1 MKIVMKKMKAS
12 LALVLALLLA
22 ISVFP
27 VGGLLVAAADPN
39 VIFSDDFE
47 DVAVGTTGRWTPSGE
62 MLAQVKT
69 GVGKDF
75 SKGLLIGEGS
85 GKWSTLT
92 YYFTAEA
99 NTNYEISYDYYEST
113 TAETVQVQVRLAE
126 QSVTL
131 YSSDRLESTGGMWK
145 HFTGTFSTEE
155 ITNLRLLVVTDG
167 ILPANDKALDNF
179 VIRKVGESV
188 FEDDFENT
196 TAGTIGDW
204 TNGNDA
210 TSAVKSASGKDL
222 SKGLNVSGPRWAYTR
237 VKVTLEPNTDY
248 EVSYDYY
255 ESTETANVHVCVSRT
270 DGGIVHFYES
280 EALGNTGGVW
290 KHYVGTFNSDDQS
303 EAWLSINLDA
313 AVNGGDKS
321 FDNFVI
327 RKTDT
332 PVEYS
337 KTVVEA
343 DFESGDLSSWA
354 MSDTM
359 KASIKP
365 SIGKDFSK
373 GLSIDEG
380 AGKWQTIRYYFTAEE
395 NAYYEIDFDY
405 YESTNAETV
414 QVLVRSDE
422 IEYFWKSDRLGS
434 TKGEWEHYNA
444 RFYIGS
450 HETTNLRL
458 VICTDGII
466 GANDKA
472 FDNFVIR
479 RVEASVF
486 EDDFESADVGTSGQ
500 WENAQKATSVVKNA
514 VGMNMSKGLVV
525 NGPKWSRTRVS
536 LTLEPY
542 TNYEISYDYYES
554 TTTDSSRV
562 TVRAKNTDPIVDVY
576 FSDSHGNTKGQWQH
590 YSAVFNTEDL
600 TDFWLMIQLD
610 ETVEGSDKV
619 YDNFIIRKT
628 SSSSDDEEEEKVGLI
643 NGDFET
649 GEFDPWEGGNKMAI
663 VTDDVH
669 GGDYAAKV
677 VGGQW
682 AGIGQYVDVTPNTDY
697 RFSFWVRYESG
708 SNAQACYIM
717 DGKASKNLYVY
728 DVKPGK
734 TAGWTKYE
742 FVFNS
747 GDQSK
752 LLLSFK
758 VTASKESA
766 LVYDDVTFTPL
777 GAVQFDGYLYNG
789 SFETGDKAKWDGG
802 ASFDI
807 VTDAQDGSYALHLSG
822 DGYANIGQAVPTK
835 ANTDYSVVVWAKKVN
850 GNGKFAILYKDKNET
865 KNVESF
871 YIDPTD
877 EWAKYVVTFNT
888 GDYPEGH
895 VLLMADSTKNTAYV
909 DNISMMEG
917 KPINWNGIIGNGDF
931 ESGDMTNW
939 ENVGSESEVIK
950 TEGAYDGEYALNL
963 KGGQWSSIRQTV
975 KTKVNTEY
983 TLTFYVKRMAGAD
996 GVAVWLKDGD
1006 KNLLDPD
1013 GNEIGGVFDVS
1024 EADGWL
1030 KVEHTFNSFDRTTV
1044 DVLFGLMNNGNEYLI
1059 DGIHLATREK
1069 PTAKPLTLYSFGQ
1082 VNNRPQKA
1090 EDNLIVNGGFEST
1103 EGAQWKTY
1111 TFMDDTVSVI
1121 EDANAMEGNKVLYFN
1136 SSAVSEK
1143 TKHVFW
1149 VTVEPNTNYT
1159 FSAFVKGAY
1168 LSKDNLCTA
1177 TFGVVDPDTEN
1188 FLIYSGERN
1197 KNSKTTYQLVPPC
1210 WDNEWHLRSV
1220 AFNSGEKTK
1229 IGIAIYGASSQ
1240 MYLDDIALYKSD
1252 AGEKYI
1258 PDVMSG
1264 VISAKIGTYAGCDPE
1279 DNLVG
1284 NFNLNDAKDTFW
1296 STGYGWKN
1304 GTLDIY
1310 EDEYGYRNSLRY
1322 TASDN
1327 PVGVHY
1333 IKWIDVEPNTAY
1345 TFSLDMKILESGS
1358 GYLALID
1365 SKPSKPIQFVNLSF
1379 DKDAFGEDWFDY
1391 FVDFNTDSYDRIG
1404 IVIVDKGGQALF
1416 DNIRI
1421 FKAEDGKDVV
1431 DDYVPEK
1438 TGWEQ
1443 DGSKWIY
1450 FEDGEQVYGKW
1461 IKDGGAWYYIDADGY
1476 MVANKWM
1483 KDSNGWCWLTASGK
1497 MATNAWVKDSKG
1509 WCYVDGSGYCVT
1521 NTWMKD
1527 SVGWCYLDENGSM
1540 VKNEWVVDGDN
1551 WYLLDA
1557 NGYMISN
1564 KWVHDGFGWV
1574 YLESSG
1580 KLAFAK
1586 WVKDSKGWCY
1596 VDENG
1601 YCVTSTWKKDSNG
1614 WCYLGADGY
1623 MATNKWI
1630 KDSQGWCYVGA
1641 NGYCV
1646 TNCWKKD
1653 SKGWVYLDASGRMVT
1668 NKWVK
1673 DSVGWCYVGADGY
1686 AVTNCWKKDSTGW
1699 CYLNASGSM
1708 TKNAWVKD
1716 GANWYYLDGNG
1727 YMVTGKSLKI
1737 GNKTYN
1743 FNASGVCTNP

>member
-1 MKIVMKKMKAS
+1 MKKIMNKTKAS
-12 LALVLALLLA
+12 LAMLLALLLLCSM
-22 ISVFP
+22 IP
-27 VGGLLVAAADPN
+27 MGGLMAAAADTD
-39 VIFSDDFE
+39 VIFEDDFE
-47 DVAVGTTGRWTPSGE
+47 DVEVGTTGRWTPSDT
-62 MLAQVKT
+62 MQAQVKT

-75 SKGLLIGEGS
+75 SKGLQIGEDS

-92 YYFTAEA
+92 YYFTAA
-99 NTNYEISYDYYEST
+99 AYTTYEISYDYCEST
-113 TAETVQVQVRLAE
+113 VAETVQVSVRLAD
-126 QSVTL
+126 QTVTL

-167 ILPANDKALDNF
+167 ILGANDKA
-179 VIRKVGESV
+179 
-188 FEDDFENT
+188 
-196 TAGTIGDW
+196 
-204 TNGNDA
+204 
-210 TSAVKSASGKDL
+210 
-222 SKGLNVSGPRWAYTR
+222 
-237 VKVTLEPNTDY
+237 
-248 EVSYDYY
+248 
-255 ESTETANVHVCVSRT
+255 
-270 DGGIVHFYES
+270 
-280 EALGNTGGVW
+280 
-290 KHYVGTFNSDDQS
+290 
-303 EAWLSINLDA
+303 
-313 AVNGGDKS
+313 

-337 KTVVEA
+337 KTVFEA

-354 MSDTM
+354 MSDAM

-373 GLSIDEG
+373 GLSIDED

-472 FDNFVIR
+472 FDNF
-479 RVEASVF
+479 
-486 EDDFESADVGTSGQ
+486 
-500 WENAQKATSVVKNA
+500 
-514 VGMNMSKGLVV
+514 
-525 NGPKWSRTRVS
+525 
-536 LTLEPY
+536 
-542 TNYEISYDYYES
+542 
-554 TTTDSSRV
+554 
-562 TVRAKNTDPIVDVY
+562 
-576 FSDSHGNTKGQWQH
+576 
-590 YSAVFNTEDL
+590 
-600 TDFWLMIQLD
+600 
-610 ETVEGSDKV
+610 
-619 YDNFIIRKT
+619 IIRKLSET
-628 SSSSDDEEEEKVGLI
+628 PDDGGDDEKASLI

-649 GEFDPWEGGNKMAI
+649 GEFDPWEGGDKMEI
-663 VTDDVH
+663 VDYDVH
-669 GGDYAAKV
+669 GGQYAAKV
-677 VGGQW
+677 SGGQW
-682 AGIGQYVDVTPNTDY
+682 SGIGQYVDVTPNKDY
-697 RFSFWVRYESG
+697 KLTFWARYESG
-708 SNAQACYIM
+708 SNSHACYVM
-717 DGKASKNLYVY
+717 DGKATKNLFVY

-734 TAGWTKYE
+734 TAGWIKYE
-742 FVFNS
+742 YILNS
-747 GDQSK
+747 GDQTR
-752 LLLSFK
+752 LLVSFK

-766 LVYDDVTFTPL
+766 LVYDDITFAPL
-777 GAVQFDGYLYNG
+777 GEVQFDGFLYNG
-789 SFETGDKAKWDGG
+789 SFETGDKSKWDGG
-802 ASFDI
+802 GSFEI
-807 VTDAQDGSYALHLSG
+807 VTQAQDGSYGLHVTG
-822 DGYANIGQAVPTK
+822 DNYANIGQAVPTK
-835 ANTDYSVVVWAKKVN
+835 ANTDYSIVLWAKKAS
-850 GNGKFAILYKDKNET
+850 GNGKFAVLYKDKNET

-877 EWAKYVVTFNT
+877 EWAKYVITFNT
-888 GDYPEGH
+888 GEYPEGH
-895 VLLMADSTKNTAYV
+895 ILLMADSAKNTAYI

-917 KPINWNGIIGNGDF
+917 KPISWNGIIGNGDF
-931 ESGDMTNW
+931 EIGDMTNW
-939 ENVGSESEVIK
+939 ENIGSDSEVIK
-950 TEGAYDGEYALNL
+950 TAGAYEGEYVLNL
-963 KGGQWSSIRQTV
+963 KGGQWSGIRQTV
-975 KTKVNTEY
+975 KTKVNTNY
-983 TLTFYVKRMAGAD
+983 VLTFYVKRMAGAD
-996 GVAVWLKDGD
+996 GVAVWLKNGD
-1006 KNLLDPD
+1006 NNLLDPD
-1013 GNEIGGVFDVS
+1013 GNEIGGVYDVS
-1024 EADGWL
+1024 ESDGWK
-1030 KVEHTFNSFDRTTV
+1030 KVEHTFNSFDRTSV
-1044 DVLFGLMNNGNEYLI
+1044 DVLFGMMNNGNEYLI
-1059 DGIHLATREK
+1059 DGIHLDVYEK

-1121 EDANAMEGNKVLYFN
+1121 EDKNAKEGNKVLYFN
-1136 SSAVSEK
+1136 TSAVSEK

-1168 LSKDNLCTA
+1168 LSKDNICTA
-1177 TFGVVDPDTEN
+1177 TFGVVDPDTEK

-1197 KNSKTTYQLVPPC
+1197 KNSKDSYQLVPPC

-1229 IGIAIYGASSQ
+1229 IGIAVYGASSQ
-1240 MYLDDIALYKSD
+1240 MYLDDIALFKSD

-1258 PDVMSG
+1258 PDIMKG
-1264 VISAKIGTYAGCDPE
+1264 VISSKLGEYAGCDPE

-1284 NFNLNDAKDTFW
+1284 NFDLNDAEDTFW

-1304 GTLDIY
+1304 GTLDVY

-1333 IKWIDVEPNTAY
+1333 IKWIDVEPNTSY
-1345 TFSLDMKILESGS
+1345 TFSLDMKILEGGD
-1358 GYLALID
+1358 GYVALID
-1365 SKPSKPIQFVNLSF
+1365 SKPSKPVQFVYLNF
-1379 DKDAFGEDWFDY
+1379 DKDAYGEEWFK
-1391 FVDFNTDSYDRIG
+1391 FFIDFRTDCYERIG
-1404 IVIVDKGGQALF
+1404 IAIVDKGGQALL
-1416 DNIRI
+1416 DNVRI
-1421 FKAEDGKDVV
+1421 FKTEAGKDVT

-1443 DGSKWIY
+1443 AGSKWIY
-1450 FEDGEQVYGKW
+1450 FQDGEQVYGKW

-1476 MVANKWM
+1476 MVANKWI

-1509 WCYVDGSGYCVT
+1509 WCYVDESGYCVT
-1521 NTWMKD
+1521 NTWKKD

-1540 VKNEWVVDGDN
+1540 VKNDWVVDGND

-1564 KWVHDGFGWV
+1564 KWVNDGFGWV
-1574 YLESSG
+1574 YLEASG
-1580 KLAFAK
+1580 KLAAAK

-1686 AVTNCWKKDSTGW
+1686 AVTNCWKKDSVGW

-1708 TKNAWVKD
+1708 TKNGWVED
-1716 GANWYYLDGNG
+1716 GGNWYYLDGNG
-1727 YMVTGKSLKI
+1727 YMVANKTLKI